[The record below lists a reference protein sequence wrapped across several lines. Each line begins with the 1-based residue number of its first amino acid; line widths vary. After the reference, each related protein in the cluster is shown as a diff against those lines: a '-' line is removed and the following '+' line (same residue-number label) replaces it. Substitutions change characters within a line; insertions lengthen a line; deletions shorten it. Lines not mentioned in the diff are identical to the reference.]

1 MPVYSTCLAFR
12 SRFGGRWVSGSPK
25 ESCHQ
30 RISSTGQTVTVA
42 EMKHATVK
50 FVSRKEKDGFDYMRF
65 EMVLRTGGF
74 STMSRFLSSAALVC
88 SAAGPSL

>member
-1 MPVYSTCLAFR
+1 
-12 SRFGGRWVSGSPK
+12 
-25 ESCHQ
+25 
-30 RISSTGQTVTVA
+30 
-42 EMKHATVK
+42 MKHATVK